1 MIIFELIEE
10 LTLFLFCILLY
21 ECIQWIIFTR
31 CVYYVFWLFSS
42 FVNVMSF
49 IFFCARLLTHKKQH
63 YDTYLFTKKREK
75 NPCRQ
80 LTDTLTHTTAYHTSS
95 LFKTNFLSNKMLV
108 SFFLHFWNF
117 FTALKLSL
125 IDVHIMMALQMILNS
140 SKYNFK
146 SKFEYSQW
154 IYDVHDL
161 VQLISFEFMS
171 KTRFFRNFGENYFLS
186 TFLESPF
193 TLW

>member
-1 MIIFELIEE
+1 MQTVDRHINPYNSIPYK
-10 LTLFLFCILLY
+10 LFV
-21 ECIQWIIFTR
+21 Q
-31 CVYYVFWLFSS
+31 
-42 FVNVMSF
+42 
-49 IFFCARLLTHKKQH
+49 
-63 YDTYLFTKKREK
+63 
-75 NPCRQ
+75 
-80 LTDTLTHTTAYHTSS
+80 
-95 LFKTNFLSNKMLV
+95 TNFLSNKMLV

-171 KTRFFRNFGENYFLS
+171 KTRFFRKLGENYFLS

>member
-1 MIIFELIEE
+1 
-10 LTLFLFCILLY
+10 
-21 ECIQWIIFTR
+21 
-31 CVYYVFWLFSS
+31 
-42 FVNVMSF
+42 
-49 IFFCARLLTHKKQH
+49 
-63 YDTYLFTKKREK
+63 
-75 NPCRQ
+75 
-80 LTDTLTHTTAYHTSS
+80 
-95 LFKTNFLSNKMLV
+95 MLV
-108 SFFLHFWNF
+108 SFFSHFWNF

-193 TLW
+193 ILW